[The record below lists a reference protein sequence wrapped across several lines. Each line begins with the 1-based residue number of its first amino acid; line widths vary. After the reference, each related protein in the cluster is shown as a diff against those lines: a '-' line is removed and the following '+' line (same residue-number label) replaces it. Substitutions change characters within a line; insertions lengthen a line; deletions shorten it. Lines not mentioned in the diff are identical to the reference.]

1 MNQSGGASSVLP
13 SGAIPQRMEPP
24 RRHHVDEDA
33 FVDLEDGFE
42 FDPVKLFWFAVH
54 YRWIIAATMAC
65 CLVAGVMV
73 TWMQTPMYR
82 AQTTLEILAP
92 SVKVLDEIDTVATIS
107 DLRAFET
114 ARSRIL
120 SRDLA
125 RRVVFELNLGDD
137 ARFLAPVPSFSL
149 MNIFRRAF
157 GMTGTVDLD
166 AMSPAQ
172 REARATGLVRSGLS
186 ASLLR
191 NTSIVS
197 VTYEHA
203 DPQTAARVVNQVA
216 SSYINQAVDRRSET
230 SSLARDFIQ
239 EQVIEVQERLEE
251 SERALVDYAEA
262 EGITLDA
269 NESSLIV
276 ANINEINT
284 RLTDALQGRLEL
296 ERYVAQIEAG
306 AADSLPQ
313 VFESSSIQ
321 DAQRRVIELR
331 AEYQQRSATLRPGF
345 PEMRRLQAQID
356 ELTSQ
361 TNRQIGAIASSVR
374 LQLEQANVNIASLRS
389 ELANLEERQSEFR
402 RKNIGYTILQREVD
416 SNREQYQSLIGKL
429 NDVVVGAD
437 LRTANAAIVD
447 EAVAPGGPFA
457 PRPMRN
463 LALAFVLAGLIA
475 AAIIYIVE
483 LLNNTFAVP
492 DQIEADL
499 KLPVLGIIPRVRDG
513 YDDAIMDPSS
523 NVSEAHRTLRTS
535 LQFTSA
541 YKDTKTLLITSADP
555 YEGKTW
561 TAFKLAQEF
570 AALNRKV
577 LVIDA
582 DLRRPR
588 MHRLFKSDN
597 AIGLSNILT
606 NMVRDN
612 IRTPVFRKSKVH
624 NVDFM
629 TSGTLP
635 PSPADLLASDRMGMV
650 LHFCKTRYDLVI
662 IDAPPVM
669 GLSDAAILSRL
680 ADTTLMVVSAKQV
693 KRRSAQNAVKRLR
706 AVGGH
711 VVGAVMTKFEIE
723 RLDYNYAYR
732 YMNYGYYAYGSHLED
747 QSKEAGRVDASAS
760 DHVVGRVMRDLRR
773 RFG

>member
-1 MNQSGGASSVLP
+1 MS
-13 SGAIPQRMEPP
+13 E
-24 RRHHVDEDA
+24 
-33 FVDLEDGFE
+33 
-42 FDPVKLFWFAVH
+42 
-54 YRWIIAATMAC
+54 
-65 CLVAGVMV
+65 
-73 TWMQTPMYR
+73 
-82 AQTTLEILAP
+82 
-92 SVKVLDEIDTVATIS
+92 
-107 DLRAFET
+107 
-114 ARSRIL
+114 
-120 SRDLA
+120 
-125 RRVVFELNLGDD
+125 
-137 ARFLAPVPSFSL
+137 
-149 MNIFRRAF
+149 
-157 GMTGTVDLD
+157 TVDLS
-166 AMSPAQ
+166 AIPPSQ
-172 REARATGLVRSGLS
+172 REARATAMVRGGLS

-191 NTSIVS
+191 NTSILA
-197 VTYEHA
+197 VTYEHP

-216 SSYINQAVDRRSET
+216 SSFINQSVDRRSET

-239 EQVIEVQERLEE
+239 EQVIEVQQRLEA

-269 NESSLIV
+269 NESSLII
-276 ANINEINT
+276 ANINEINN
-284 RLTDALQGRLEL
+284 RLTDALQARLEL

-306 AADSLPQ
+306 AAGSLPQ
-313 VFESSSIQ
+313 VFSSPSIQ
-321 DAQRRVIELR
+321 QAQRRIIELR
-331 AEYQQRSATLRPGF
+331 AEYEEKSATLRPGF

-361 TNRQIGAIASSVR
+361 TDRQINAIADSVR
-374 LQLEQANVNIASLRS
+374 LQLQQANVNIASLRS
-389 ELANLEERQSEFR
+389 ELANLENRQSEFR

-416 SNREQYQSLIGKL
+416 SNREQYQSLITKL

-437 LRTANAAIVD
+437 LRTANATVVD
-447 EAVAPGGPFA
+447 EAVPPGGPFT

-463 LALAFVLAGLIA
+463 LALALVLAGLIA

-513 YDDAIMDPSS
+513 YDEAMLDQAS
-523 NVSEAHRTLRTS
+523 NLSEAHRTLRTS

-570 AALNRKV
+570 AALNLRV

-597 AIGLSNILT
+597 TVGLTNILT
-606 NMVRDN
+606 NMVRDDVQ
-612 IRTPVFRKSKVH
+612 TPVFRKSKVS

-635 PSPADLLASDRMGMV
+635 PSPADLLASERMGMV
-650 LHFCKTRYDLVI
+650 LHSCKTRYDLVI
-662 IDAPPVM
+662 IDSPPVM
-669 GLSDAAILSRL
+669 GLSDAPILSRL

-693 KRRSAQNAVKRLR
+693 RRRSAQNAVKRLR
-706 AVGGH
+706 TVGGH

-732 YMNYGYYAYGSHLED
+732 YMNYGYYAYGSQLQD
-747 QSKEAGRVDASAS
+747 QSKEAGHAHASAS
-760 DHVVGRVMRDLRR
+760 DHVVGRFLRDMRR
-773 RFG
+773 RLG